1 LERAGLSK
9 TEGVIIHKPSN
20 IYYLSGYT
28 GEGLLVFGHG
38 FKAIITDFRY
48 TEQAENQ
55 APGFQVLMVGKGVSH
70 VMLAKKVFDENGV
83 TAARFEDDEVTVRAF
98 RKMEEALLPQGT
110 DYMEISGLRIEAR
123 QKLTRQQ
130 PVSLGQ
136 AARIP
141 GVSPGDISV
150 LMIWL
155 EKNRRGQDG
164 K

>member
-1 LERAGLSK
+1 MLRAQVETEVKYEGYIQRQKADER
-9 TEGVIIHKPSN
+9 
-20 IYYLSGYT
+20 
-28 GEGLLVFGHG
+28 
-38 FKAIITDFRY
+38 R
-48 TEQAENQ
+48 
-55 APGFQVLMVGKGVSH
+55 
-70 VMLAKKVFDENGV
+70 
-83 TAARFEDDEVTVRAF
+83 F